1 MGRILL
7 TGPPVI
13 LHQPAHH
20 SLHPYWPL
28 FYTQPWNDLVEI
40 FLEKKKGKKENWN
53 ERLYKIESVN
63 IWMWTRDADYGGM
76 CPRFL
81 NTLDGFFSFMEFTAI
96 ALVLMREA
104 ETRVF
109 ASFSLR
115 AAVALKAA
123 MIDFPP
129 FSPAHVVQQSGP
141 PSRAIDPYWSPRAQ
155 RAPAHGEARE
165 PHRNDWHQE
174 AERGNER
181 EGASLALNSKRNRQK
196 NRSFIWY
203 IIARVLYRF
212 CRSISLQKRSVRRQ
226 IN

>member
-1 MGRILL
+1 MKWKA
-7 TGPPVI
+7 VWNE
-13 LHQPAHH
+13 
-20 SLHPYWPL
+20 SLH
-28 FYTQPWNDLVEI
+28 
-40 FLEKKKGKKENWN
+40 
-53 ERLYKIESVN
+53 
-63 IWMWTRDADYGGM
+63 IWMWTQDADYGGM
-76 CPRFL
+76 CPRFFEHA
-81 NTLDGFFSFMEFTAI
+81 GWIFSFMEFTAI

-104 ETRVF
+104 EMRAS

-174 AERGNER
+174 AERGNEL
-181 EGASLALNSKRNRQK
+181 EGASLALDSKRNRQK
-196 NRSFIWY
+196 NRSFVWY
-203 IIARVLYRF
+203 IIATVLYRF
-212 CRSISLQKRSVRRQ
+212 CRSISLQKRTWSRQ
-226 IN
+226 RK

>member
-1 MGRILL
+1 
-7 TGPPVI
+7 
-13 LHQPAHH
+13 
-20 SLHPYWPL
+20 
-28 FYTQPWNDLVEI
+28 
-40 FLEKKKGKKENWN
+40 
-53 ERLYKIESVN
+53 
-63 IWMWTRDADYGGM
+63 
-76 CPRFL
+76 
-81 NTLDGFFSFMEFTAI
+81 MEFTAI
-96 ALVLMREA
+96 ALVIMREA
-104 ETRVF
+104 EMRVF

-181 EGASLALNSKRNRQK
+181 EGASLALDSKRNRQK
-196 NRSFIWY
+196 NRSCVWY
-203 IIARVLYRF
+203 IIQLYT
-212 CRSISLQKRSVRRQ
+212 CSPSLRGKNTQERKEIKCLLNTHACEQMLIKR
-226 IN
+226 

>member
-1 MGRILL
+1 MREIGLWGEFLL
-7 TGPPVI
+7 TRSPVI

-20 SLHPYWPL
+20 SLHPHRPL
-28 FYTQPWNDLVEI
+28 FYSQPWNDLVEI
-40 FLEKKKGKKENWN
+40 FFGEGEKVKRKSEMKGYMKWKPAHLDVDSSR
-53 ERLYKIESVN
+53 RLRRYVSSGLFVFFEHVGWI
-63 IWMWTRDADYGGM
+63 
-76 CPRFL
+76 FL
-81 NTLDGFFSFMEFTAI
+81 FFMKFTAI

-104 ETRVF
+104 EMRVF
-109 ASFSLR
+109 ASFSLS

-181 EGASLALNSKRNRQK
+181 EGASLALDSKWNRQK

-203 IIARVLYRF
+203 IIPF
-212 CRSISLQKRSVRRQ
+212 CVGFVGL
-226 IN
+226 

>member
-1 MGRILL
+1 MKRPRGDLFWGRR
-7 TGPPVI
+7 
-13 LHQPAHH
+13 
-20 SLHPYWPL
+20 
-28 FYTQPWNDLVEI
+28 
-40 FLEKKKGKKENWN
+40 KGKKEKRN
-53 ERLYKIESVN
+53 ERLHEMKACTSGCGLQSPITAVCVLGFVFFFEHVGW
-63 IWMWTRDADYGGM
+63 I
-76 CPRFL
+76 FL
-81 NTLDGFFSFMEFTAI
+81 FFMKFTAI

-104 ETRVF
+104 EMRVF
-109 ASFSLR
+109 ASFSLS

-181 EGASLALNSKRNRQK
+181 EGASLALDSKRNRQK

-203 IIARVLYRF
+203 IIPF
-212 CRSISLQKRSVRRQ
+212 CVGFVGL
-226 IN
+226 